1 MAELNYCG
9 LRCFWLTVMIKHF
22 RRHSKGL
29 SALTALIGSLMKLP
43 TIPLT
48 VKADA
53 PVCTLRMHVSLE
65 FHRNGLMFN
74 KSLRVDHKKCVMY
87 LLHNTV
93 KS

>member
-1 MAELNYCG
+1 
-9 LRCFWLTVMIKHF
+9 
-22 RRHSKGL
+22 
-29 SALTALIGSLMKLP
+29 MKLP

-93 KS
+93 KR